1 MQQRPPPWPICFG
14 LETELGITVV
24 EEPEADV
31 VEESIGLVR
40 SAAQHGVANLWD
52 YASEDPHRDAR
63 GFRVRELRQDTDEAN
78 YYSQDARRE
87 LTFQE
92 IKSDLVLRNGARF
105 YNDHAHP
112 EYSTPEC
119 GTLLDLIAQDK
130 AGERLLEDCA
140 RLVTRRGHRTVKLYK
155 NNTDF
160 RGHSYGCHDNYLI
173 PRVIPWDRLVHAMT
187 PFLVTRQ
194 LYAGAGKVGW
204 ECENNG
210 PGEGVGGFQISQRAD
225 FFSELVS
232 IDTMNRR
239 PLINTRDEPHADPT
253 RFRRFHVIIGDSNL
267 SQFATWLKIGTTAL
281 MLESL
286 EHEAAPEWWALDDP
300 LEAHRS
306 ISRDT
311 SFRWDVPLACG
322 KTVRAIDLQ
331 HEFIRWVEKRVD
343 LGHPEKQQVLIDW
356 KATVAAL
363 ESDPLSLHDRLD
375 WAAKHHLLDS
385 FRQQENLGWDSPW
398 LQSLDLEYHL
408 LKRDEGLF
416 FALESS
422 GQMRTLLSEAE
433 IIHAVQHPPST
444 SRAYLRGR
452 SVQKFAREMKTAQW
466 DNLVFKV
473 GDELYRLDL
482 SQAFPGMRLEE
493 MMAAMDRSDSI
504 HDLIRE
510 LDLKA
515 I

>member
-1 MQQRPPPWPICFG
+1 MQPPPPPWPICFG
-14 LETELGITVV
+14 LETELGITVM
-24 EEPEADV
+24 EDPEADV
-31 VEESIGLVR
+31 VEESIALVR

-52 YASEDPHRDAR
+52 YATEDPHRDAR
-63 GFRVRELRQDTDEAN
+63 GFRASELRQDTDEAN

-119 GTLLDLIAQDK
+119 ATLLDLIAQDK
-130 AGERLLEDCA
+130 AGERLLEECA
-140 RLVTRRGHRTVKLYK
+140 RVVTRRGSRTVKLYK

-173 PRVIPWDRLVHAMT
+173 PRVIPWDRLVQAMT

-210 PGEGVGGFQISQRAD
+210 GPAGGFQISQRAD

-253 RFRRFHVIIGDSNL
+253 RFRRFHCIVGDSNL

-286 EHEAAPEWWALDDP
+286 EHEAAPEWWSLADP

-306 ISRDT
+306 ISRDE
-311 SFRWDVPLACG
+311 SFQWLVPVASG
-322 KTVRAIDLQ
+322 KTPRAVDLQ
-331 HEFIRWVEKRVD
+331 HEFIRWVEKRTD
-343 LGHPEKQQVLIDW
+343 LGHPEKRKVFDDW
-356 KATVAAL
+356 KATIVTL
-363 ESDPLSLHDRLD
+363 ESQPLTLHDRLD
-375 WAAKHHLLDS
+375 WAAKRHLLDR
-385 FRQQENLGWDSPW
+385 FREQENLQWDSPW

-408 LKRDEGLF
+408 LKHDEGLF
-416 FALESS
+416 FALEAS
-422 GQMRTLLSEAE
+422 GEMKTLIGEAQ
-433 IIHAVQHPPST
+433 IIHAVQHPPAD

-452 SVQKFAREMKTAQW
+452 SVLKFAKEMKTAQW

-473 GDELYRLDL
+473 GDNMYRLDM

-493 MMAAMDRSDSI
+493 MVAAMDRSKTI
-504 HDLIRE
+504 EDLIRE
-510 LDLKA
+510 LDLKPV
-515 I
+515 

>member
-1 MQQRPPPWPICFG
+1 MQNTPPPWPICFG
-14 LETELGITVV
+14 LETELGITVM
-24 EEPEADV
+24 EDPEADV
-31 VEESIGLVR
+31 VEESIALVR
-40 SAAQHGVANLWD
+40 SAAQHGVSNLWD
-52 YASEDPHRDAR
+52 YATEDPHRDAR
-63 GFRVRELRQDTDEAN
+63 GFRVPELLQDTDEAN
-78 YYSQDARRE
+78 YYSQDAQRE

-119 GTLLDLIAQDK
+119 GTLVELISQDK
-130 AGERLLEDCA
+130 AGERLLEECA
-140 RLVTRRGHRTVKLYK
+140 RLVTRRGSRTVKLYK

-173 PRVIPWDRLVHAMT
+173 PRVIPWDRLVLAMT

-194 LYAGAGKVGW
+194 LYSGAGKVGW
-204 ECENNG
+204 ECENT
-210 PGEGVGGFQISQRAD
+210 PGTGGFQIAQRAD

-239 PLINTRDEPHADPT
+239 PLINTRDEPHADPQ
-253 RFRRFHVIIGDSNL
+253 RFRRFHVIVGDSNL

-286 EHEAAPEWWALDDP
+286 EHEDAPSWWTLADP
-300 LEAHRS
+300 LEAHRQ
-306 ISRDT
+306 ISRDET
-311 SFRWDVPLACG
+311 FQWNIALASG
-322 KTVRAIDLQ
+322 KTIRAVDLQ

-343 LGHPEKQQVLIDW
+343 LDHPEKRQVLADW
-356 KATVAAL
+356 KETVTTL
-363 ESDPLSLHDRLD
+363 ESQPLTLHDRLD
-375 WAAKHHLLDS
+375 WAAKRQLLDA
-385 FRQQENLGWDSPW
+385 FREQEKLEWDSPW

-408 LKRDEGLF
+408 LKHDEGLF
-416 FALESS
+416 YALEAS
-422 GQMRTLLSEAE
+422 GQMRQLIGEAE
-433 IIHAVQHPPST
+433 IIHAVQHPPAT

-452 SVQKFAREMKTAQW
+452 SVLKFAREMKTAQW

-473 GDELYRLDL
+473 GDQMYRLDM
-482 SQAFPGMRLEE
+482 SQAFPGMKLEH
-493 MMAAMDRSDSI
+493 MIAAMDKSKTI

-510 LDLKA
+510 LDLKPV
-515 I
+515 

>member
-1 MQQRPPPWPICFG
+1 MQPHPPPWPICFG
-14 LETELGITVV
+14 LETELGITVM
-24 EEPEADV
+24 EDPEADV
-31 VEESIGLVR
+31 VEESIALVR

-52 YASEDPHRDAR
+52 YATEDPHRDAR
-63 GFRVRELRQDTDEAN
+63 GFRAAELRQDTDEAN

-119 GTLLDLIAQDK
+119 ATLVDLIAQDK
-130 AGERLLEDCA
+130 AGERLLEECA
-140 RLVTRRGHRTVKLYK
+140 RVVTRRGSRTVKLYK

-210 PGEGVGGFQISQRAD
+210 GAGGFQISQRAD

-239 PLINTRDEPHADPT
+239 PLINTRDEPHADPS
-253 RFRRFHVIIGDSNL
+253 RFRRFHCIVGDSNL

-286 EHEAAPEWWALDDP
+286 EHEGAPEWWSLADP

-306 ISRDT
+306 ISRDE
-311 SFRWDVPLACG
+311 SFQWNVPLAGG
-322 KTVRAIDLQ
+322 KTIRAVDLQ

-343 LGHPEKQQVLIDW
+343 LGHPEKRKVLADW
-356 KATVAAL
+356 KETVSTL
-363 ESDPLSLHDRLD
+363 ESNPLSLHDRLD
-375 WAAKHHLLDS
+375 WAAKRHLLDA
-385 FRQQENLGWDSPW
+385 FREQEKRVG
-398 LQSLDLEYHL
+398 QSLAAEPRSRVPSAQARRGSFLRLGSE
-408 LKRDEGLF
+408 RPDEDADRRGADHPRRAASARRLTRLPARPQRAQVRQGNEDRPVGQSRLQGGRQHVPARHEPGLP
-416 FALESS
+416 
-422 GQMRTLLSEAE
+422 R
-433 IIHAVQHPPST
+433 HAP
-444 SRAYLRGR
+444 RGNGR
-452 SVQKFAREMKTAQW
+452 RHGPREN
-466 DNLVFKV
+466 D
-473 GDELYRLDL
+473 
-482 SQAFPGMRLEE
+482 P
-493 MMAAMDRSDSI
+493 
-504 HDLIRE
+504 
-510 LDLKA
+510 
-515 I
+515 

>member
-1 MQQRPPPWPICFG
+1 MQPHPPPWPICFG
-14 LETELGITVV
+14 LETELGITVM
-24 EEPEADV
+24 EDPEADV
-31 VEESIGLVR
+31 VEESIALVR
-40 SAAQHGVANLWD
+40 SAAQHGVSNLWD
-52 YASEDPHRDAR
+52 YATEDPHRDAR
-63 GFRVRELRQDTDEAN
+63 GFRVRELMQDTDEAN
-78 YYSQDARRE
+78 YYSQDRERE

-119 GTLLDLIAQDK
+119 GTLVDLISQDK
-130 AGERLLEDCA
+130 AGERLLEECA
-140 RLVTRRGHRTVKLYK
+140 RLVTRRGSRTVKLYK

-173 PRVIPWDRLVHAMT
+173 PRGIPWDRLVHAMT

-210 PGEGVGGFQISQRAD
+210 GTGGFQISQRAD

-239 PLINTRDEPHADPT
+239 PLINTRDEPHADPS

-286 EHEAAPEWWALDDP
+286 EHEAPPNWWSLADA

-306 ISRDT
+306 VSRDE
-311 SFRWDVPLACG
+311 SFQWMVPLIDG
-322 KTVRAIDLQ
+322 KTIRATDLAS
-331 HEFIRWVEKRVD
+331 
-343 LGHPEKQQVLIDW
+343 HPL
-356 KATVAAL
+356 T
-363 ESDPLSLHDRLD
+363 LHDRLD
-375 WAAKHHLLDS
+375 WTAKRQLLDS
-385 FRQQENLGWDSPW
+385 FREQEKLEWDSPW

-408 LKRDEGLF
+408 LKQDEGLF
-416 FALESS
+416 FALQNA
-422 GQMRTLLSEAE
+422 GQMKTLIGEAE
-433 IIHAVQHPPST
+433 IIHAVQHPPSS

-452 SVQKFAREMKTAQW
+452 SVLKFAREMKTAQW

-473 GDELYRLDL
+473 GDQMYRLDM

-493 MMAAMDRSDSI
+493 MIAAMDRSKTI
-504 HDLIRE
+504 YDLIRE
-510 LDLKA
+510 LNLKPV
-515 I
+515 

>member
-1 MQQRPPPWPICFG
+1 MHSNPPPWPICFG
-14 LETELGITVV
+14 LETELGITVM
-24 EEPEADV
+24 EDPEADV
-31 VEESIGLVR
+31 VEESIALVR

-52 YASEDPHRDAR
+52 YATEDPHRDAR
-63 GFRVRELRQDTDEAN
+63 GFRVQELMQDTDEAN
-78 YYSQDARRE
+78 YYSQDSSRE

-119 GTLLDLIAQDK
+119 ATLMDLIAQDK
-130 AGERLLEDCA
+130 AGERLLEECA
-140 RLVTRRGHRTVKLYK
+140 RQVTAPRLAHGQALQEQHRL
-155 NNTDF
+155 
-160 RGHSYGCHDNYLI
+160 
-173 PRVIPWDRLVHAMT
+173 PRPFLRLPRQLSHPARDPVERLVHAMT

-210 PGEGVGGFQISQRAD
+210 GVGGFQISQRAD

-286 EHEAAPEWWALDDP
+286 ENEGAPDWWALADP
-300 LEAHRS
+300 LETHRQV
-306 ISRDT
+306 SRDNT
-311 SFRWDVPLACG
+311 FQWIIPLANG
-322 KTVRAIDLQ
+322 KTIRAVDLQ
-331 HEFIRWVEKRVD
+331 REFINWVEKRVD
-343 LGHPEKQQVLIDW
+343 LEHEEKFKVLQDW
-356 KATVAAL
+356 KATIETL
-363 ESDPLSLHDRLD
+363 EKDPLSLSDRLD
-375 WAAKHHLLDS
+375 WAAKHRLLDA
-385 FRQQENLGWDSPW
+385 FRVQEKLEWDSPW

-408 LKRDEGLF
+408 LKHDEGLF
-416 FALESS
+416 YALENS
-422 GQMRTLLSEAE
+422 GDMKRLIGEAE
-433 IIHAVQHPPST
+433 IIHAVQHPPAS

-452 SVQKFAREMKTAQW
+452 SVLKFAREMKTAQW

-473 GDELYRLDL
+473 GDQMYRLDM
-482 SQAFPGMRLEE
+482 SQAFPGLRLEE
-493 MMAAMDRSDSI
+493 MITAMDKSKTI
-504 HDLIRE
+504 QDLIRE
-510 LDLKA
+510 LNLKPV
-515 I
+515 